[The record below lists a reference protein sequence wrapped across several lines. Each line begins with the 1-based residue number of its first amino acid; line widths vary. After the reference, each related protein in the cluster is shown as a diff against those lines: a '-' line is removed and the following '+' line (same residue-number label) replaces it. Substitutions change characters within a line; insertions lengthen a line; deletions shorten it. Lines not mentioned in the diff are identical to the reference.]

1 MSIRKIQ
8 FLMSLV
14 FVIGYFILLGAIVFI
29 EASDSLNMKQGENTM
44 MGEFK
49 ILLGVMTAAVAQV
62 LNFWFNKADKE
73 DAKNAFPPA
82 PVQIQQAVVPTPTYV
97 PTPAI
102 DLPQAEV

>member
-1 MSIRKIQ
+1 MSIKKIQ
-8 FLMSLV
+8 FLVSLV

-29 EASDSLNMKQGENTM
+29 EASDSLNMKQGENSM

-73 DAKNAFPPA
+73 DAKNAVPQA
-82 PVQIQQAVVPTPTYV
+82 PVQIQQAIV
-97 PTPAI
+97 PTPAYVPAPST
-102 DLPQAEV
+102 DSPQAEV